1 MTDLELQLLNC
12 LREARRLA
20 NKTCRGVREVNAW
33 HRQADQFLAM
43 QPEFD
48 DQDERLNAPHRVQH
62 RKFVDSLFSP
72 GRP

>member
-20 NKTCRGVREVNAW
+20 NKTCKEAREVDAW
-33 HRQADQFLAM
+33 HRKADQLLAM

-48 DQDERLNAPHRVQH
+48 DQDERLNAPHRVEH
-62 RKFVDSLFSP
+62 RKFINRMFA
-72 GRP
+72 R